1 MYACFAIFTIN
12 IFSMVFNSFI
22 LVCCFSL
29 IKAVQAHCPF
39 FSQVFKYFFA
49 LNNFFY
55 VVIQLVGD
63 NKDFLK
69 PPMGKKTNEIDTT
82 RTKAVEK
89 NWRGLYLAI
98 ICHRNLIQ
106 ISTTVSL
113 SRQLT
118 ENTSTFILTDKTQKT
133 MWNVCF
139 WVKQI
144 SNRKIFDYQFQSELA
159 FLVHNKHRQSVNRLW
174 VICRHVVWG

>member
-39 FSQVFKYFFA
+39 FSQIFKYFFA

-69 PPMGKKTNEIDTT
+69 PPMGKNEWDRYYQNQRCWKKLKGTLFS
-82 RTKAVEK
+82 
-89 NWRGLYLAI
+89 N
-98 ICHRNLIQ
+98 NLPLKLNSNQ
-106 ISTTVSL
+106 HN
-113 SRQLT
+113 SRIEQT
-118 ENTSTFILTDKTQKT
+118 I
-133 MWNVCF
+133 
-139 WVKQI
+139 
-144 SNRKIFDYQFQSELA
+144 NRKCVYFYTYRQNPENNVECM
-159 FLVHNKHRQSVNRLW
+159 FLGQTNLKQKNIWLSISVRTCLFSAQ
-174 VICRHVVWG
+174 